1 MFLPNS
7 ITKVFFVIIGIM
19 ITGHI
24 KGQEVIPF
32 ELYFNN
38 FKTINPAAA
47 GIFDEQ
53 KFDIQFRANNTQVDF
68 HPSFALIS
76 YENQLTSLNS
86 GIGLILENRQAGIST
101 RVTGKALYNYQFAF
115 DDQTLVI
122 GTGIGLISDS
132 YDLYLYKVID
142 PDDPI
147 LIERSSTTTA
157 FDLDFG
163 IAYIWQNTQAGIS
176 IRNVLESEIHDNE
189 FSRLNRTNI
198 QFLNAY
204 VNHSFKVSNV
214 VINPSLYLQTDYD
227 NVLADLNTLF
237 EIRDLLLIGGSYRVT
252 EGNNFLNLN
261 GGIKWK
267 NNIRLM
273 GILYSSGYEGPGN
286 NYEFSLSIAIENK

>member
-1 MFLPNS
+1 
-7 ITKVFFVIIGIM
+7 M
-19 ITGHI
+19 IA
-24 KGQEVIPF
+24 GQINGQDVTPF

-53 KFDIQFRANNTQVDF
+53 KFDIQFRANSTQVDF

-76 YENQLTSLNS
+76 YENQLTRLNS
-86 GIGLILENRQAGIST
+86 GIGFILENQQAGIST
-101 RVTGKALYNYQFAF
+101 RVTGKALYNYQLVF
-115 DDQTLVI
+115 DNQTLSI
-122 GTGIGLISDS
+122 GTGIGLTSNS
-132 YDLYLYKVID
+132 YDWQLYQAIN
-142 PDDPI
+142 PDDPVI
-147 LIERSSTTTA
+147 IERSSTTTA

-163 IAYIWQNTQAGIS
+163 IAYTWHNTQAGVS

-189 FSRLNRTNI
+189 FTRSDRTNI
-198 QFLNAY
+198 QSLNAY
-204 VNHSFKVSNV
+204 VNHSFKVSNF
-214 VINPSLYLQTDYD
+214 VINPSLYLATDYD

-237 EIRDLLLIGGSYRVT
+237 EIGNLVLIGASYRVSKDD
-252 EGNNFLNLN
+252 NYLNLN

-273 GILYSSGYEGPGN
+273 GILYSSGYQRPGN